1 MADPEEKVIELT
13 QEAYDKLKQELAWRE
28 GELRQD
34 ITEKIAAARAEG
46 DLSEN
51 GGYQAA
57 REAQGKN
64 EGRINELI
72 VKLRNAHII
81 EPVAEG
87 EIGNGTVVTISLAG
101 NEMTYL
107 VGSRE
112 IAVASDYDVISPE
125 SPIGAAIFG
134 HHEGETVEYTAP
146 NGRKMAVEIKSAKPM

>member
-1 MADPEEKVIELT
+1 MADPEEKVIHLT
-13 QEAYDKLKQELAWRE
+13 QEAYDKLKEELEWRE
-28 GELRQD
+28 GEYRQD

-72 VKLRNAHII
+72 VKLRNAQII
-81 EPVAEG
+81 QPVAAG
-87 EIGNGTVVTISLAG
+87 EIGNGTVVTIALAG
-101 NEMTYL
+101 KEMTYL
-107 VGSRE
+107 IGSRE

-125 SPIGAAIFG
+125 SPMGAAIFG
-134 HHEGETVEYTAP
+134 HHEGDTVGYKAP
-146 NGRKMAVEIKSAKPM
+146 NGRTLSVEIKSAKPM